1 MLLNQ
6 LILFGSISV
15 FFCISVL
22 FWIKWQKIGSILLF
36 LIISILFIF
45 SLGVVK
51 SSILGSMRLDSFPL
65 EINLETNSVFVSRG
79 EAVLNT
85 LRGWGKILRGKKPI
99 YTTSGGSQISVN
111 PVGDEKSI
119 KIFKRF

>member
-51 SSILGSMRLDSFPL
+51 SSIL
-65 EINLETNSVFVSRG
+65 
-79 EAVLNT
+79 
-85 LRGWGKILRGKKPI
+85 
-99 YTTSGGSQISVN
+99 
-111 PVGDEKSI
+111 
-119 KIFKRF
+119 